1 MDAAA
6 GSMAEFDYNL
16 KSLKTGLSVSSGGK
30 GGRGEGEPKKGT
42 KKGRKRG
49 KNLKNRLELSLG
61 PSKKDVF
68 QTRE

>member
-1 MDAAA
+1 MKSLQCRSSSEEEEVDAAA

-42 KKGRKRG
+42 KKREKPQ
-49 KNLKNRLELSLG
+49 K
-61 PSKKDVF
+61 PS
-68 QTRE
+68 